1 MNERID
7 LRSDTVTTPTP
18 EMREAMFRAEVGDDG
33 RGEDPTVQRLEQA
46 AAARMGHAAGLFT
59 ISGTMGNLTA
69 LMTHVRP
76 GEEVLLEAH
85 AHILTHE
92 SGGIAAVAGAQARA
106 LPGERGRI
114 PLEMIAKAIEPGS
127 SHRPRTALLCL
138 ENTHNLAGGAILDPD
153 YTRAACRLAH
163 ERGLSVHLDGERI
176 FNAAVALGAPVT
188 SLTADCD
195 SVMFGLSKGLG
206 APLGSVLTGSVS
218 FIREAR
224 RRRQRLGGG
233 MRQAG
238 IIAAAGLVA
247 LETMIERLAEDHANA
262 RRLAEGIAALDPRLT
277 DLSRVQTNIVL
288 LDTGPLGLEAKEA
301 CGRLERAGLRTL
313 PVGARTVRLVTHKDV
328 QAAHIERALAILRQT
343 LGPLLL

>member
-1 MNERID
+1 MDERVD

-33 RGEDPTVQRLEQA
+33 RGEDPTVQRLEQE
-46 AAARMGHAAGLFT
+46 AAARMGHAAGVFT

-69 LMTHVRP
+69 LMTHLRP
-76 GEEVLLEAH
+76 GEEALLEAH
-85 AHILTHE
+85 AHILTYE
-92 SGGIAAVAGAQARA
+92 AGGIAAVAGAQPRA

-114 PLEMIAKAIEPGS
+114 PLEMIAEAIEPGS

-138 ENTHNLAGGAILDPD
+138 ENTHNLAGGTVLDPD
-153 YTRAACRLAH
+153 YTKAACRLAH

-247 LETMIERLAEDHANA
+247 LDTMIERLAEDHANA
-262 RRLAEGIAALDPRLT
+262 RRLGEGIAALDPRLT

-343 LGPLLL
+343 LGPLL